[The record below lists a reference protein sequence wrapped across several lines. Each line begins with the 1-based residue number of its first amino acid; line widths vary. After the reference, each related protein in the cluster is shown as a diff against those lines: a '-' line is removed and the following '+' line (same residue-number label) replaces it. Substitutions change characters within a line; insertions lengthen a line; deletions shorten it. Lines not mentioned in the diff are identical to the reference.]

1 MYKIYMIDIKEIL
14 SNRELLVYILVSCVV
29 IYFLFNF
36 ITSVLKYPVI
46 LVLGVIVGKMFYT
59 KNVSK

>member
-1 MYKIYMIDIKEIL
+1 MYKIYMIDIKEII
-14 SNRELLVYILVSCVV
+14 SNRELLIYILVSSAV

-59 KNVSK
+59 KNFSK

>member
-1 MYKIYMIDIKEIL
+1 MYKIYMIDIKEIM
-14 SNRELLVYILVSCVV
+14 SNRELLIYILVSSAV

-59 KNVSK
+59 RNVSK

>member
-1 MYKIYMIDIKEIL
+1 MYKIYMIDIKEII
-14 SNRELLVYILVSCVV
+14 SNRELLIYILVSSAV

>member
-1 MYKIYMIDIKEIL
+1 MIDIKEIM
-14 SNRELLVYILVSCVV
+14 SNRELLIYILVSSAV

-59 KNVSK
+59 RNVSK